1 MEFHLT
7 DIIVPRPGSMLWT
20 IISFLVLLF
29 VLRKWAWKPILAAL
43 EKREQTIK
51 NDLDGARNEREKA
64 EQLRQQY
71 QENLAGA
78 KKESQQIIQEARR
91 AAEEVKDT
99 TIREAKDAA
108 RNTVEKAKLEIEAQR
123 VKASR
128 ELKAEVAA
136 LSVETVRRI
145 LRHGMTQQDQERI
158 ISAGLKELDKIGGNG
173 KK

>member
-7 DIIVPRPGSMLWT
+7 DIIMPRPGSMLWT

-51 NDLDGARNEREKA
+51 NDLENAKTEREKA

-71 QENLAGA
+71 QDNLAGA
-78 KKESQQIIQEARR
+78 KKESQQMIQEARR
-91 AAEEVKDT
+91 AAEEARDSTV
-99 TIREAKDAA
+99 REARDAA
-108 RNTVEKAKLEIEAQR
+108 RNTIEKAKLEIEAQK
-123 VKASR
+123 VKVSQ
-128 ELKAEVAA
+128 ELKSEVAA
-136 LSVETVRRI
+136 LAAETVRRI
-145 LRHGMTQQDQERI
+145 LQHGLTQQDQERI
-158 ISAGLKELDKIGGNG
+158 ISSGLKELDKIDGNG